1 MRSLIVCDL
10 DGVIFL
16 GDTGVPGAG
25 EALAAIEAAGHE
37 LLFCTNNSWRTPE
50 EVAAKIRRT
59 TGYPARSSQVV
70 SSAMAAAEVVS
81 QPPVFVVGGEG
92 IRAALDARGIEVTA
106 DSAGARTVVVGLDP
120 GFDYDRLA
128 AAATAVRNGAD
139 LIATNLDSTYPTE
152 GGLLPG
158 AGALVAAV
166 EMAGGVEALA
176 AGKPHLPMRKII
188 QARAGDMPVWV
199 VGDREDTDLSMAYAE
214 GWTSVLVLTGVSQTT
229 VGRPT
234 LVLGSIA
241 ELPEHLV

>member
-16 GDTGVPGAG
+16 GETGIPGAG

-37 LLFCTNNSWRTPE
+37 LLFCTNNSWRAPA
-50 EVAAKIRRT
+50 EVAAKIRAT
-59 TGYPARSSQVV
+59 TGYPAEVSQVL
-70 SSAMAAAEVVS
+70 SSAMAAAELVS
-81 QPPVFVVGGEG
+81 QSPVFVVGGAG

-106 DSAGARTVVVGLDP
+106 DSTVARTVVVGLDP
-120 GFDYDRLA
+120 GFDYSRLA
-128 AAATAVRNGAD
+128 AAATAVRNGAR

-166 EMAGGVEALA
+166 ERASGVEAEP
-176 AGKPHLPMRKII
+176 AGKPHLPMRKMIEI
-188 QARAGDMPVWV
+188 RAGGLPVWV

-214 GWTSVLVLTGVSQTT
+214 GWTSVLVLTGVSQASE
-229 VGRPT
+229 GRPT
-234 LVLGSIA
+234 LVLESIA
-241 ELPEHLV
+241 ELPQHLV